1 MEEFIFAS
9 HTSIISKQLL
19 IEKLVEEGV
28 IEESKPKKKK
38 NFMFGLL
45 MKVILLIEFG
55 MLTKQAK
62 LSLFQRSAMKTQ
74 MSD

>member
-38 NFMFGLL
+38 NFMFDP
-45 MKVILLIEFG
+45 EEPE
-55 MLTKQAK
+55 
-62 LSLFQRSAMKTQ
+62 
-74 MSD
+74 